1 MKRGLAAAVLL
12 AALAACSPETA
23 PPAVAWNA
31 RSGTI
36 DVSGLRDPEGAAVT
50 VRSGPPDAPAML
62 GRIET
67 RKNGLAFHPRFPL
80 VPGLPYRVRVNDT
93 EVTITVPKAA
103 AAATTHVA
111 HVYPSADELPA
122 NQLKFYLD
130 FSAPM
135 SVGDVYRHIHLVD
148 ENGQEVPRAFLQT
161 AHELWDARR
170 QRFTLILDP
179 GRIKRGLRANVESG
193 APLTVGRRYRLVIDA
208 GWLDGDGN
216 PLRAPFEKD
225 FRVIAPDRTRPDA
238 RAWRVSAPA
247 AGTGGALRVSFDDAL
262 DRALLEEMLIV
273 RDGRGADVAGAIGI
287 AAGEREWTFRPQ
299 QPWAEGVYAVYVDTR
314 IEDRAGNNLQRLFD
328 EDVQAPAR
336 SATASQIELPFTS
349 SRRHHDR

>member
-1 MKRGLAAAVLL
+1 VKRGRAAAVLL
-12 AALAACSPETA
+12 VALAACRTETA
-23 PPAVAWNA
+23 PPAIAWNA

-36 DVSGLRDPEGAAVT
+36 DVSGLRNPEGATVT

-62 GRIET
+62 GRLET
-67 RKNGLAFHPRFPL
+67 REDGLVFHPRFPL
-80 VPGLPYRVRVNDT
+80 VAGLPYHVRVNDT
-93 EVTITVPKAA
+93 EVTITVPKTA

-111 HVYPSADELPA
+111 HVYPSAHELPA

-135 SVGDVYRHIHLVD
+135 SIGDVYRHIHLVD

-179 GRIKRGLRANVESG
+179 GRVKRGLRANVESG
-193 APLTVGRRYRLVIDA
+193 APLTAGRRYRLVIDA

-216 PLRAPFEKD
+216 PLRAPFEMD
-225 FRVIAPDRTRPDA
+225 FRVIAPDRTRLDP
-238 RAWRVSAPA
+238 RAWHVSAPA
-247 AGTGGALRVSFDDAL
+247 AGTRDALRVSFDDAL

-273 RDGRGADVAGAIGI
+273 RDERGADIPGAIEI
-287 AAGEREWTFRPQ
+287 AAGEREWTFRPR
-299 QPWAEGVYAVYVDTR
+299 QPWTEGAYAVYVDAR
-314 IEDRAGNNLQRLFD
+314 IEDRAGNNLRRLFD

-336 SATASQIELPFTS
+336 SDTASHIELPFTS
-349 SRRHHDR
+349 SRSAGR